1 MMNAANEH
9 RNQERSLKQKRETI
23 RDSVKATMPTSSEVR
38 RFTSEGRY
46 GGRPLSRHGKQPSS
60 STSLDKDQTV
70 RAHEIATSSQRKHL
84 LYQNPKQGGA
94 HHIHG
99 QSSDEGFSFEK
110 AQFVPRPPSG
120 QRRGRPISAK
130 GRLRPS
136 SFSGSENIG
145 SKESSPQIPLRP
157 PLKLQSSFSKYSPL
171 PDIGTGPQPDSD
183 NNHVSCDSLVKGP
196 NMPSNNKMDN
206 SDLLLQTTA
215 GLSTQHTS
223 FTLPSE
229 PSKEEAARI
238 HLAVKLLNGS
248 RHERWFRNSDTL
260 GAVMAFAASL
270 STGKLP
276 PCQFCTNEV
285 PRRVFDNC
293 TLSLSQA
300 GIQSRTLL
308 HLEEKLD

>member
-1 MMNAANEH
+1 M
-9 RNQERSLKQKRETI
+9 S
-23 RDSVKATMPTSSEVR
+23 
-38 RFTSEGRY
+38 
-46 GGRPLSRHGKQPSS
+46 
-60 STSLDKDQTV
+60 
-70 RAHEIATSSQRKHL
+70 
-84 LYQNPKQGGA
+84 
-94 HHIHG
+94 
-99 QSSDEGFSFEK
+99 
-110 AQFVPRPPSG
+110 
-120 QRRGRPISAK
+120 
-130 GRLRPS
+130 
-136 SFSGSENIG
+136 
-145 SKESSPQIPLRP
+145 
-157 PLKLQSSFSKYSPL
+157 
-171 PDIGTGPQPDSD
+171 
-183 NNHVSCDSLVKGP
+183 
-196 NMPSNNKMDN
+196 SNNKMDN
-206 SDLLLQTTA
+206 SDHLSQTTA

-229 PSKEEAARI
+229 PSKEEVARI

-285 PRRVFDNC
+285 PRRVFDNI

>member
-1 MMNAANEH
+1 MILIVINFPG
-9 RNQERSLKQKRETI
+9 K
-23 RDSVKATMPTSSEVR
+23 
-38 RFTSEGRY
+38 Y
-46 GGRPLSRHGKQPSS
+46 GGRPLSRHVKQPSS
-60 STSLDKDQTV
+60 STSLGNDQTV
-70 RAHEIATSSQRKHL
+70 RAHEIETSSQGKYPL
-84 LYQNPKQGGA
+84 NQNPKQGGPN
-94 HHIHG
+94 HIR
-99 QSSDEGFSFEK
+99 QSSDEGFGFPSEK
-110 AQFVPRPPSG
+110 AQFALRPPSG
-120 QRRGRPISAK
+120 QGRGWPISGK
-130 GRLRPS
+130 GQVQPS
-136 SFSGSENIG
+136 SLSGSKNIE
-145 SKESSPQIPLRP
+145 SKESSPQIPLRR
-157 PLKLQSSFSKYSPL
+157 PLKSQQSFSKYSPL
-171 PDIGTGPQPDSD
+171 PDIGTGPQPNSD

-196 NMPSNNKMDN
+196 NMPSNNNMET
-206 SDLLLQTTA
+206 SDHLLQTTA

-229 PSKEEAARI
+229 PSKEEAGRI

-300 GIQSRTLL
+300 GIQSKTLL
-308 HLEEKLD
+308 HLEKKT